1 MVSPLAFFITKYLG
15 QDKKK
20 EIRNL
25 LIMILLSCSCILHG
39 DGVRGMANSMIDFFK
54 VLCNIFSVQVRP
66 VQVASSLPAT
76 IFSLL

>member
-1 MVSPLAFFITKYLG
+1 MSPLAFFITKYLG

-25 LIMILLSCSCILHG
+25 LIMILLSCSCVLHG
-39 DGVRGMANSMIDFFK
+39 DGARGMANSVIDFLK
-54 VLCNIFSVQVRP
+54 VLCNAFSVQVRP

-76 IFSLL
+76 IFFLL